1 MTIARNIKLFYFLN
15 FFTDFVFFAP
25 VAIIYF
31 AKVTGSYALGMSI
44 FSIAYISSAIFE
56 IPTGVVSDIFGRRLT
71 VIFGA
76 LASVF
81 CIVLYAI
88 GATYWILVI
97 GAVFQWVSRAF
108 YSGNNDALLHDT
120 LREL

>member
-1 MTIARNIKLFYFLN
+1 MAKLHLQHEVMPSFAYHDIALRRTRYNHFMTIARNIKLFYFLN

-88 GATYWILVI
+88 
-97 GAVFQWVSRAF
+97 
-108 YSGNNDALLHDT
+108 
-120 LREL
+120 